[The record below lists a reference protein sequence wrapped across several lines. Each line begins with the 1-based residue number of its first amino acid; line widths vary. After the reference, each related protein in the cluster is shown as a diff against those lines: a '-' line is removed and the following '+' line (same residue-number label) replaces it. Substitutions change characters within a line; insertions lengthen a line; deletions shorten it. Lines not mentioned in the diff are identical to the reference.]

1 MSKKKVKHKP
11 SAADPDLR
19 KQIRA
24 EIRSVHEKGHRIDR
38 KAINAKFLAKHP
50 NKQQYISS
58 IVDGYSDHL
67 ERKDTKNG
75 KKQVPSPAVKQS
87 STSPKATKQS
97 EPRVGSVQPQEKNED
112 LINFSSDDDRDSVTI
127 TDVDS
132 DEDYEQTEQSENAIL
147 KEFKEHL
154 AVQDGDLPETSYTAG
169 STMPSLEAQL
179 QFLNTDPKEEERPR
193 DASKNL
199 EHAILVT
206 PSAENPGHR
215 MPSQSALLG
224 QLDTRESK
232 EVPDPRV
239 MLNANIPF
247 SAFICGLQG
256 SGKSHTTACI
266 IENCSLTF
274 PALGNLKQAVSTLVL
289 NFNEYSSNVSSQ
301 PSEAAFLASIMPQY
315 ASRQQPIPVRVLVS
329 PTNFQNLGKMYSQI
343 PNVEV
348 RPFQLQPRHLN
359 ISMMLSLMAV
369 GKNDSMP
376 LYMAQVIRVLREMAI
391 ESGGHFNYSKFR
403 ARLNSL
409 RLDRAQT
416 PFLYQRLDLLDSYL
430 DLSGKN
436 DGDYFIDEG
445 VTILDLSCPFV
456 DGNTAC
462 ILFRI
467 AIDLF
472 LYSHSARGKMIV
484 ADEAHKYMTDTPAAK
499 ELTDT
504 FLNIIRQQRHLGVR
518 TIISTQEPTISPRLI
533 DLCSVTVIHRFSS
546 PEWFRTIQKH
556 VPVDSKRDGPEAD
569 ASHGLYRISSLRTGE
584 ALIYAPSA
592 CLLNE
597 NNEEIDTKHG
607 IFKMTIRK
615 RITWDGGRTIV
626 CIR

>member
-1 MSKKKVKHKP
+1 MSKKKSKNKAKAG
-11 SAADPDLR
+11 SDLK

-24 EIRSVHEKGHRIDR
+24 MIDSAYKQNKQIDR
-38 KAINAKFLAKHP
+38 KAIKARFLAEHP
-50 NKQQYISS
+50 NKQQS
-58 IVDGYSDHL
+58 INDIVNTYSDHL
-67 ERKDTKNG
+67 ESKGKKDG
-75 KKQVPSPAVKQS
+75 KKQVSTPAVKQS
-87 STSPKATKQS
+87 PPSRKAAGVSLKSSSALNTTPTTDQHS
-97 EPRVGSVQPQEKNED
+97 GPSRVGSIQPQEANGDLKD
-112 LINFSSDDDRDSVTI
+112 LIDFSSDDERDSFTI
-127 TDVDS
+127 THTDS
-132 DEDYEQTEQSENAIL
+132 DEGYGQSEQLENVIL

-154 AVQDGDLPETSYTAG
+154 AVQDGDLPETPSTTS
-169 STMPSLEAQL
+169 STMPSLEDQL
-179 QFLNTDPKEEERPR
+179 QFLNTDPTEEGPPR
-193 DASKNL
+193 DAPRNL

-206 PSAENPGHR
+206 PSAENLGHR

-232 EVPDPRV
+232 AVSDPRV

-256 SGKSHTTACI
+256 SGKSHTTSCI

-274 PALGNLKQAVSTLVL
+274 PALGNLKKAVSTLVL
-289 NFNEYSSNVSSQ
+289 NFNEYSSNISSQ

-329 PTNFQNLGKMYSQI
+329 PTNFHNLGRMYSQI

-359 ISMMLSLMAV
+359 ISMMLSLMSM

-391 ESGGHFNYSKFR
+391 ESGGHFDYAKFR
-403 ARLNSL
+403 ARLDSL

-430 DLSGKN
+430 DLSGRN
-436 DGDYFIDEG
+436 DKDYFIDGG

-456 DGNTAC
+456 DANTAC

-484 ADEAHKYMTDTPAAK
+484 ADEAHKVPA
-499 ELTDT
+499 
-504 FLNIIRQQRHLGVR
+504 
-518 TIISTQEPTISPRLI
+518 
-533 DLCSVTVIHRFSS
+533 
-546 PEWFRTIQKH
+546 
-556 VPVDSKRDGPEAD
+556 
-569 ASHGLYRISSLRTGE
+569 
-584 ALIYAPSA
+584 IY
-592 CLLNE
+592 
-597 NNEEIDTKHG
+597 
-607 IFKMTIRK
+607 
-615 RITWDGGRTIV
+615 V
-626 CIR
+626 